1 MLTFWWGFLG
11 IFSKLI
17 IIDIS
22 LETREP
28 FHGQSCRFGCFVSL
42 MKDFCKGGSN
52 IGLNWELCCNF
63 RRLRVHSQGSVM
75 RDDLTDRRRPSGS
88 HPKQISHEPHWGSRS
103 GSVLANQPL
112 SRYPTPQH
120 HHLAA
125 EILLFFSC
133 LVRGGFYRR
142 MISFLKKL
150 FSKASNETLNYESIV
165 DASGSWKKFEDSR
178 NWFRRSHL
186 WLNREA
192 LDIIVEKNI
201 SSSSDRIREL
211 IINLKISSRCVER
224 PADLMHRVVIY
235 SLALIQ
241 QSERIVDHHWADI
254 HHLIDPRYPLIV
266 YNFNAS
272 IRNAT
277 LDFSR
282 WLKRQKWT

>member
-1 MLTFWWGFLG
+1 MSGGVLCGQPMLTFWWGFLG

-42 MKDFCKGGSN
+42 MKDFFKGGSN

-88 HPKQISHEPHWGSRS
+88 HPKQISHEPRWGSRS

-125 EILLFFSC
+125 GILCFFLPRSWRFLSTNDKFLEEI
-133 LVRGGFYRR
+133 
-142 MISFLKKL
+142 
-150 FSKASNETLNYESIV
+150 
-165 DASGSWKKFEDSR
+165 
-178 NWFRRSHL
+178 
-186 WLNREA
+186 
-192 LDIIVEKNI
+192 
-201 SSSSDRIREL
+201 
-211 IINLKISSRCVER
+211 
-224 PADLMHRVVIY
+224 
-235 SLALIQ
+235 IQ
-241 QSERIVDHHWADI
+241 QS
-254 HHLIDPRYPLIV
+254 L
-266 YNFNAS
+266 
-272 IRNAT
+272 
-277 LDFSR
+277 
-282 WLKRQKWT
+282 